1 MGFPDFIKKNR
12 IPAILFSALT
22 ALVYI
27 PLVCSKYYCADLEY
41 IVDSEGT
48 IYNWS
53 ELGRYTLLLL
63 KKITFTP
70 YNLYVESI
78 LFVITAFALTIA
90 LAYLLFCL
98 DEKIKPVFAFF
109 LASVALIF
117 PTFAEQYY
125 FKFQSFEVIFGI
137 LLLIVSF
144 ILLVHFLKTKSI
156 ISVILSV
163 VLTVLSFGV
172 YQSMLN
178 IAVTSYIGIF
188 LILLLKKD
196 SRDAFRCIPLFT
208 IHFILSFAL
217 NKVVALI
224 FCKEGSYFA
233 DKIMWK
239 QFPFSTCFHFVKHYI
254 RVVLFAEKY
263 VYTYSFLIAILFSLI
278 ALIILLINNKK
289 DSLPSVNMAFIMI
302 SFAVLLISPF
312 IIAIIQ
318 GFEPDSRTQ
327 LALPFTIMFQILFAD
342 RVFANSSL
350 IKRKK
355 TDDKAEYTE
364 TEITEDKRNIRIR
377 ILMIAILSVI
387 LLNNLI
393 PTGRLIYS
401 RMLINRSDEKN
412 MIAIGED
419 LKDFNCSLD
428 NPASVP
434 VIIIGTLPT
443 ESNVIC
449 YRYNEENKDYILL
462 SVFDLDAE
470 TEPEYFFSTNRIVS
484 AMNITAY
491 RYNRPSLSNFMNDA
505 YAEAAGMP
513 AYPNAG
519 YIKETDNFVVVNL
532 GNY

>member
-27 PLVCSKYYCADLEY
+27 PLVCSRYYCADLEY
-41 IVDSEGT
+41 IVNSEGS

-63 KKITFTP
+63 KKLTFTP
-70 YNLYVESI
+70 YNLYLESI

-90 LAYLLFCL
+90 LAYLLVCL
-98 DEKIKPVFAFF
+98 DEKIKPVFAF
-109 LASVALIF
+109 LLSSIALIF

-137 LLLIVSF
+137 LLLIFSF
-144 ILLVHFLKTKSI
+144 ILLINFLKTKSI
-156 ISVILSV
+156 LSVIISV

-188 LILLLKKD
+188 LVLLLKKD
-196 SRDAFRCIPLFT
+196 SKDAFKCIPLFSL
-208 IHFILSFAL
+208 HFFSSFAL

-239 QFPFSTCFHFVKHYI
+239 QFPFTTCFHFVKHYV

-278 ALIILLINNKK
+278 ALIILLISNKK
-289 DSLPSVNMAFIMI
+289 DSLPSINIAFILI
-302 SFAVLLISPF
+302 SFAALLISPF

-327 LALPFTIMFQILFAD
+327 LALPFTIMFQILFAN
-342 RVFANSSL
+342 RVFGNSSL
-350 IKRKK
+350 IKRRKA
-355 TDDKAEYTE
+355 DDNTEYPE
-364 TEITEDKRNIRIR
+364 TEIASDKRNIRIR
-377 ILMIAILSVI
+377 ILMACILSVI

-393 PTGRLIYS
+393 PCERLIYS
-401 RMLINRSDEKN
+401 RMLINKSDEKY
-412 MIAIGED
+412 MTAIGED
-419 LKDFNCSLD
+419 LKAFNCSLD
-428 NPASVP
+428 NADSVP
-434 VIIIGTLPT
+434 VILIGTLPC
-443 ESNVIC
+443 ESNILC
-449 YRYNEENKDYILL
+449 YKYNEENKDYILL
-462 SVFDLDAE
+462 SVFDLDAD

-491 RYNRPSLSNFMNDA
+491 RYNKPDVSNFMNDA
-505 YAEAAGMP
+505 YAEAADMP

-532 GNY
+532 GNK